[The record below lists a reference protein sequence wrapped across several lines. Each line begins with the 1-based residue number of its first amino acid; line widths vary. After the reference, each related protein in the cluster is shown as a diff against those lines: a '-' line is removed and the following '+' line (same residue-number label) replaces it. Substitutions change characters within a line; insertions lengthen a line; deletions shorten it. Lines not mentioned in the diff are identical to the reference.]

1 MKQTSVRERMSV
13 NATFSKEF
21 GFSGIT
27 AIVEFH
33 Y

>member
-1 MKQTSVRERMSV
+1 MSV